1 MPICGSPHCALI
13 AIITCVIFFEIFDL
27 QSAFVVRPRCQ
38 ELKVLESMHS
48 AAKEAASYVG
58 TAVDFVHSPKSQSV
72 QMSCRRPDVAG
83 PLASKRDI
91 YCSLGLLG
99 YLFDSYAK
107 RNFRIQEIW
116 LLKVTEANGVLD
128 KQVLEAAL
136 GKCRPKQRMWGLLG
150 LIAIGFSLEL
160 RSKQLRSVI
169 LHFRVVSIA

>member
-1 MPICGSPHCALI
+1 
-13 AIITCVIFFEIFDL
+13 
-27 QSAFVVRPRCQ
+27 
-38 ELKVLESMHS
+38 MHS

-83 PLASKRDI
+83 PLVSKRDI

-99 YLFDSYAK
+99 YLFDSCAK

-116 LLKVTEANGVLD
+116 RLKVTEANGVLD
-128 KQVLEAAL
+128 TSKQVLEAAL